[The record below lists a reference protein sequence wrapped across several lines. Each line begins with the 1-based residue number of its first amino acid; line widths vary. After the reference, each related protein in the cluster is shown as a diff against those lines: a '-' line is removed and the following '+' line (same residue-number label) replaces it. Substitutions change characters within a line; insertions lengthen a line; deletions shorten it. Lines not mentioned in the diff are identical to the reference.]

1 MFMPSHMTVMLNMT
15 AFINGI
21 ILPLAIF
28 ILFSSYNQNLTLTQS
43 ADFLWHVSCDM
54 SS

>member
-1 MFMPSHMTVMLNMT
+1 MTVMLNMT

-21 ILPLAIF
+21 ILPSAIF
-28 ILFSSYNQNLTLTQS
+28 ILFPSYNQDLTLTLS
-43 ADFLWHVSCDM
+43 ADFLWHASCDM